1 LTNTFGR
8 FLSSALIFGVSL
20 AALNACSAPGGSFDS
35 APGAEEQE
43 LGELGEALVSEEDGL
58 FDAYE
63 LFKTQVVRL
72 GFDKVFAVGYG
83 YHPGLATQKVVD
95 SHGFTPRGQ
104 ARIKFAV
111 RDAQGV
117 ITTPGQID
125 ATLEEI
131 PSNKSFDLWFVKN
144 VEGSGRTVKPETGD
158 TMKKVGTFNTAS
170 PNGGKALS
178 VVVNATTNKDLDI
191 FDFDLLVITLA
202 GQQPTASRV
211 ALGSRTL
218 LEKRFFRDL
227 LLKTKLDPIPVG
239 ASLSSSVESNDP
251 RVRRGAFLFTNET
264 FGGNGRVC
272 STCHRLENN
281 LTIDPAFIATLPTS
295 DPLFVAERVP
305 ALAGLENSAALRS
318 KGLNL
323 ENLDGLD
330 KPGVLR
336 SVQHTFALSATIGME
351 QANAAFPLS
360 SPDHRLG
367 WSGDGSPGRG
377 TLNEFGFGAII
388 QHFPKDLAR
397 RPGTDFR
404 IPTQEELDSLE
415 AFQLFSG
422 RQKLVDG
429 RVMKLRD
436 AGAENGRTL
445 FLSGGSGGKCTN
457 CHLDMGILDN
467 GTPPLAIN
475 FVLTTGVR
483 SLTPELPVDDGFL
496 SLRPA
501 DPVTGLVPPLLGDG
515 SFNVQPVIEAADSG
529 PFFHNNKLTTI
540 EQAVHHYT
548 TDAFRTAPHG
558 FDIQLTATEEDQI
571 ANFLRVMNA
580 GENVR
585 QIRKRSLFVKN
596 NRSTG
601 NTDLLTVAIADTQ
614 DAIDDLQPKNLNPSA
629 VQALQTVKLT
639 LSTAKANADAN
650 RPAFI
655 DSALAWL
662 DIAKQDLFLTNPNN
676 EF

>member
-1 LTNTFGR
+1 MGDADAGA
-8 FLSSALIFGVSL
+8 SAEDV
-20 AALNACSAPGGSFDS
+20 
-35 APGAEEQE
+35 AEQSD
-43 LGELGEALVSEEDGL
+43 ALVTDEDGL
-58 FDAYE
+58 ADAYE
-63 LFKTQVVRL
+63 LFKTQVTRL
-72 GFDKVFAVGYG
+72 GFDKVFPVGYG
-83 YHPGLATQKVVD
+83 YHPGLATQKLLD

-111 RDAQGV
+111 RNAQGV

-131 PSNKSFDLWFVKN
+131 PANKSFDLWFVKN
-144 VEGSGRTVKPETGD
+144 VEGNGRTVRPETGD
-158 TMKKVGTFNTAS
+158 TMKKVGTFNGVS

-178 VVVNATTNKDLDI
+178 VVVSATSNKDLDI

-227 LLKTKLDPIPVG
+227 NLHTKLDPVPVG

-251 RVRRGAFLFTNET
+251 RVRRGAFLFTKET

-281 LTIDPAFIATLPTS
+281 LTIDPAFIAGLPAS

-305 ALAGLENSAALRS
+305 ALAALENSAELRAR
-318 KGLNL
+318 GLNV
-323 ENLDGLD
+323 ENLDGFD
-330 KPGVLR
+330 KQGVLR

-367 WSGDGSPGRG
+367 WSGDGAPGRG

-388 QHFPKDLAR
+388 QHFTKDLAR

-429 RVMKLRD
+429 NALRLRD
-436 AGAENGRTL
+436 TGAEVGRTL
-445 FLSGGSGGKCTN
+445 FLSGSTGGKCTT
-457 CHLDMGILDN
+457 CHLDMGISEPFGN
-467 GTPPLAIN
+467 PPLTIN

-483 SLTPELPVDDGFL
+483 DLTPELPVDDGFL
-496 SLRPA
+496 SLRPV
-501 DPVTGLVPPLLGDG
+501 DPATGLVPPLLGDG

-548 TDAFRTAPHG
+548 TDAFRNAPHG

-580 GENVR
+580 GENIR

-596 NRSTG
+596 NRSSG

-614 DAIDDLQPKNLNPSA
+614 DAIDDLQPKSLNPSA
-629 VQALQTVKLT
+629 LQALQTAKLT
-639 LSTAKANADAN
+639 LQTAKANPDAN

-655 DSALAWL
+655 DSALIWL
-662 DIAKQDLFLTNPNN
+662 DIAKKDLFSSNPNDD
-676 EF
+676 F